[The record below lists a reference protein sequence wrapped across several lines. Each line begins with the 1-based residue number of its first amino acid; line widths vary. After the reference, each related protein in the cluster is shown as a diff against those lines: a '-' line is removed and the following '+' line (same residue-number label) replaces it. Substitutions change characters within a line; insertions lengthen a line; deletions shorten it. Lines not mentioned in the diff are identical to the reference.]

1 MVYGNLHK
9 RVLENRKRNII
20 RVLYILGLSWIILAA
35 ATTAQGN
42 ASTQADSRS
51 LDEYIKIMDFQ
62 IPGWQQ
68 LDKPAVQPLV
78 KNNQTAAISIN
89 TRFRSG
95 VSTLLIQL
103 IIPENENVYRLLAKA
118 PKEDAKQIQVDGF
131 GAIQIAPPPS
141 PFEEYTSALYINVAD
156 RYIIILDGR
165 EVLDPGTMVNAAKAI
180 DLKKLAALPR

>member
-1 MVYGNLHK
+1 
-9 RVLENRKRNII
+9 
-20 RVLYILGLSWIILAA
+20 
-35 ATTAQGN
+35 
-42 ASTQADSRS
+42 
-51 LDEYIKIMDFQ
+51 MDFQ

-68 LDKPAVQPLV
+68 LEKPAVQPLV
-78 KNNQTAAISIN
+78 KNNETAAISIN
-89 TRFRSG
+89 TRGFARG
-95 VSTLLIQL
+95 LSTLLIQL